1 MGKQRLIKP
10 VMWLFIGVGAGV
22 CLFSVSHL
30 PLNHLDIRFLL
41 LAVVTICISS
51 RLSIQIPSFTSHIS
65 VSDTFIFLTILL
77 YDGEAAVLLAAAEAL
92 LSSMRFS
99 KKTVTILFN
108 SAIIAFSTFLSTWTL
123 RLCFGDVLL
132 LPRGGYSSNF
142 ITAICLMALVQYA
155 VNSGLVA
162 IVTALKSGDSF
173 WATWKKN
180 YLWTSLTYFAGASA
194 AGIIAKL
201 FGNVG
206 LPALFVTAPILLII
220 FITYRTYLKNVEAA
234 AAQAAQAE
242 RHVAELSE
250 HIAEQ
255 ERMREQL
262 SQLEKL
268 SAIGELASGVAHDF
282 NNTLAGI
289 LGRAQLLKRTND
301 PAKIKRGLDIIIRA
315 AEDGAKTVKR
325 IQDFARQRRD
335 HDFELVDVDQLL
347 HDVSE
352 ITRSYWKDR
361 PEANNVH
368 IHLDLQSHS
377 NTLIMGDG
385 SELREVLVNMIFN
398 AVDAMPKGGMLMLS
412 TIEVN
417 GYAEIAVSD
426 TGSGM
431 SPEVRARIFDPFFTT
446 KGKAGM
452 GLGLA
457 VSFGIISRHQ
467 GTVEVESA
475 VGCGTT
481 FRIRIPVATAEA
493 VDRDID
499 LEAAPSTSLSLQ
511 APTSAPPL
519 RSSDTTI
526 LVVDD
531 ETGVR
536 ELLRDILESEGYK
549 VVVASGG
556 REALSLLSS
565 KNFDGVFTDI
575 GMPGMSGWEL
585 AHAIREL
592 NRQIPLAVITGWG
605 DAVGSDEQKKAQVDW
620 VVTKPFTADR
630 IQELAQEISQR
641 RDTLERAALPL
652 ATREQEY
659 AFIT

>member
-1 MGKQRLIKP
+1 MRKQRLLKP
-10 VMWLFIGVGAGV
+10 YMWFFIGIGAVV
-22 CLFSVSHL
+22 CVFSATNL
-30 PLNHLDIRFLL
+30 PIKQLDVRFLVL
-41 LAVVTICISS
+41 VIVTICISS

-65 VSDTFIFLTILL
+65 VSDTFVFLTIML
-77 YDGEAAVLLAAAEAL
+77 YDREAAVLLAAAEAL

-99 KKTVTILFN
+99 RKPVTIFFN
-108 SAIIAFSTFLSTWTL
+108 SSIIALSTFLSAWTL
-123 RLCFGDVLL
+123 RLCFGDILL

-142 ITAICLMALVQYA
+142 ITAICLMALVQY
-155 VNSGLVA
+155 VFNSGLVA
-162 IVTALKSGDSF
+162 IVTALKSGETF
-173 WATWKKN
+173 WGTWKKN

-201 FGNVG
+201 FGSVG

-220 FITYRTYLKNVEAA
+220 FVTYRTYLKNVEAA

-242 RHVAELSE
+242 RHVAELSQ

-289 LGRAQLLKRTND
+289 LGRAELLQRTND
-301 PAKIKRGLDIIIRA
+301 LEKIRRGLNIIIKS

-347 HDVSE
+347 HDASE

-361 PEANNVH
+361 PEANNIH
-368 IHLDLQSHS
+368 IDLELQIRS
-377 NTLIMGDG
+377 NALVMGDG

-412 TIEVN
+412 TAESD

-426 TGSGM
+426 TGSGI
-431 SPEVRARIFDPFFTT
+431 SEEVRSRIFDPFFTT

-467 GTVEVESA
+467 GTVEVDSA

-481 FRIRIPVATAEA
+481 FRIKIPLAPAEA
-493 VDRDID
+493 VDRAVE
-499 LEAAPSTSLSLQ
+499 LEAATYTQFPVT
-511 APTSAPPL
+511 ASAPLLQPD
-519 RSSDTTI
+519 RTTI

-531 ETGVR
+531 EADVR
-536 ELLRDILESEGYK
+536 ELLRDILESEGHG
-549 VVVASGG
+549 VVIASGG
-556 REALSLLSS
+556 REALSLFDS
-565 KNFDGVFTDI
+565 KNFDAVFTDI

-585 AHAIREL
+585 ARAIRE
-592 NRQIPLAVITGWG
+592 RTREIPLAVITGWG
-605 DAVGSDEQKKAQVDW
+605 DAVGSDEQHNAQVDW
-620 VVTKPFTADR
+620 VITKPFKANR
-630 IQELAQEISQR
+630 IAELACEVSRR
-641 RDTLERAALPL
+641 RDADKNPAVP
-652 ATREQEY
+652 AIAREHEY